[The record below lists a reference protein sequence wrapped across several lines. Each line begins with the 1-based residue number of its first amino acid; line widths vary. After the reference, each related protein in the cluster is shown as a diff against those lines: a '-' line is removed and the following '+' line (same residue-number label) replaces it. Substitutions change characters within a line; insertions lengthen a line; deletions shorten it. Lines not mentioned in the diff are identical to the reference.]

1 MAVPPARFLF
11 AVSPKTSSKLPSLS
25 ASCRSS
31 SWGSSR
37 IHLPKG
43 AVPFGLPPAQQEV
56 LWQPRPLHFPGTC
69 SGTPCGA
76 FIGSVRM
83 GRFDK
88 LVMPRAQVDIN
99 LPGFDIRRSLVR
111 ANRLQDR
118 RRKDATAAQA
128 PSTEAV
134 ATAPDPEMVEL
145 GTPDQQEHSGGVPC
159 QQFQIVL

>member
-1 MAVPPARFLF
+1 
-11 AVSPKTSSKLPSLS
+11 
-25 ASCRSS
+25 
-31 SWGSSR
+31 
-37 IHLPKG
+37 
-43 AVPFGLPPAQQEV
+43 
-56 LWQPRPLHFPGTC
+56 
-69 SGTPCGA
+69 
-76 FIGSVRM
+76 M

-118 RRKDATAAQA
+118 RRKDATAANP

-134 ATAPDPEMVEL
+134 ATVPDPEMVEL

>member
-1 MAVPPARFLF
+1 MTVAHARFLF
-11 AVSPKTSSKLPSLS
+11 AVSPKTSGKLPSLS

-43 AVPFGLPPAQQEV
+43 AVPFGLPPSQKEV
-56 LWQPRPLHFPGTC
+56 LWQPRLLHFPGTS

-118 RRKDATAAQA
+118 RRKDATPAKA
-128 PSTEAV
+128 PSTEALS
-134 ATAPDPEMVEL
+134 TAPDPEMVEL
-145 GTPDQQEHSGGVPC
+145 GTPDQQEHPGGVPC
-159 QQFQIVL
+159 HQFQIVL